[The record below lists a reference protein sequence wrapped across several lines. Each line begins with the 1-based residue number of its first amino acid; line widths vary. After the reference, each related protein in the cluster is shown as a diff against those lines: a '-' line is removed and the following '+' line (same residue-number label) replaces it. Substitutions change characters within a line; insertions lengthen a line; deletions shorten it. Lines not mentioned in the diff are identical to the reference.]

1 MRAALLA
8 VLKMLDDLRNRLSLR
23 GAAAHDEDGVIARK
37 RACNTFELRGIPKRR
52 QRRSRFREESL

>member
-37 RACNTFELRGIPKRR
+37 RACNTFELRGIQSDG